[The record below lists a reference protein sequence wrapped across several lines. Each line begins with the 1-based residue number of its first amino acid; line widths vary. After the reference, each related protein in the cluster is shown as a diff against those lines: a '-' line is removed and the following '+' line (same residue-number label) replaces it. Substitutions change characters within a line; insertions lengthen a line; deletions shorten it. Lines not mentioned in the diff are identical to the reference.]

1 MTSRLKVLMEN
12 FSISGKDL
20 SALLHVDSS
29 LVSKWRSGS
38 RTLRPNSAYTSQ
50 IIRHVMAL
58 DRSNQFAKIRL
69 MLSSEYLNIFKC
81 SESEIAIFLKDW
93 LTAPGEVTV
102 EARDY
107 FDEIKNLKN
116 TSRLTA
122 YSLTGVSGRQQAL
135 LFFLKYAQYI
145 SPGAELWLYST
156 ESARQVNSSAAFVE
170 ERNMR
175 LMNLLSDG
183 NRIRV
188 IHTFSGFYEALAS
201 TLLTWMPMHM
211 TGRTAAYFIPR
222 YKDEQ
227 LAYTYFLIKDHLALF
242 NWAPIEPRQE
252 LNTYLAHEPGLV
264 KKFELVL
271 ESHFAESTILFDR
284 YDYGT
289 RDAAINELVS
299 VLEHNMNEFHWC
311 TSLPFQCITE
321 EGLRGVLEENGITGD
336 ELERDMENL
345 MLLKE
350 LGSRSQHCY
359 FVDLDGMR
367 DSLSRERIGICELS
381 FICGREITVTSGRFR
396 QLLRAANNLNAESE
410 NVKFCLA
417 STDLLKKLG
426 HTDIFVKENTRV
438 AFSTIEGEP
447 TALVAKEITVV
458 TAFYRYFE
466 ELWNSTP
473 YICRNK
479 EYVVKRI
486 QKALDE
492 EEKKDP

>member
-20 SALLHVDSS
+20 SAILHVDSS

-38 RTLRPNSAYTSQ
+38 RTLRPNSSYTSQ

-93 LTAPGEVTV
+93 LTSSGEVTV

-107 FDEIKNLKN
+107 FDEVKTLKN
-116 TSRLTA
+116 TSRITA
-122 YSLTGVSGRQQAL
+122 YSLSGVSGRQQAL
-135 LFFLKYAQYI
+135 LFFLKYAQHV

-156 ESARQVNSSAAFVE
+156 ESARQVNSSSSFVE

-175 LMNLLSDG
+175 LMNLLSDE
-183 NRIRV
+183 NSIRI
-188 IHTFSGFYEALAS
+188 IHTFSGFYEGLAS

-211 TGRTAAYFIPR
+211 TGRTIAYFIPR

-227 LAYTYFLIKDHLALF
+227 LAYTYYLIKGHLALF
-242 NWAPIEPRQE
+242 NWAPIEPQQE

-271 ESHFAESTILFDR
+271 ESHFAESTVLFER
-284 YDYGT
+284 YDYGM
-289 RDAAINELVS
+289 REAGINDLVS
-299 VLEHNMNEFHWC
+299 VMEQNTNEFHWC
-311 TSLPFQCITE
+311 TSMPIHCITE
-321 EGLRGVLEENGITGD
+321 ERLRSILQENGISGD
-336 ELERDMENL
+336 ELEQDMENL
-345 MLLKE
+345 ALLKE
-350 LGSRSQHCY
+350 LGRRSQHCF
-359 FVDLDGMR
+359 FVDLDGIR
-367 DSLSRERIGICELS
+367 DSLSLENVVFNELS
-381 FICGREITVTSGRFR
+381 FICGRDISVSADLFR
-396 QLLRAANNLNAESE
+396 QVLLEANELNAESD
-410 NVKFCLA
+410 NVKFCIA

-426 HTDIFVKENTRV
+426 RVDIVAKENTRV
-438 AFSTIEGEP
+438 GFSSIKEEP
-447 TALVAKEITVV
+447 CVLATTEITAV
-458 TAFYRYFE
+458 TAIYRYLE

-486 QKALDE
+486 QKTMDGFE
-492 EEKKDP
+492 SREQ